1 MMTEE
6 QKGSEMLGK
15 VDIELSNYV
24 GKFFEEVT
32 LPLGGGRIKNGLM
45 KVKISVCKIHQAPQ
59 IGVDPSHLLEGV
71 PPHMR
76 QLRRME
82 NTNAE
87 T

>member
-45 KVKISVCKIHQAPQ
+45 KVKISVCKIHQAP
-59 IGVDPSHLLEGV
+59 
-71 PPHMR
+71 
-76 QLRRME
+76 
-82 NTNAE
+82 
-87 T
+87 